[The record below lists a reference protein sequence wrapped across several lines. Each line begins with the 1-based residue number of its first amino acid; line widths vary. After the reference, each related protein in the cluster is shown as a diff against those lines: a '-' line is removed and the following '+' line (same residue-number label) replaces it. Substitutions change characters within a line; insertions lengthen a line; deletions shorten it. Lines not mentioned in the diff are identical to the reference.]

1 MTEKQFEN
9 KVKRFLELEG
19 CWYVKYWGGAVFTKV
34 GIPDLLI
41 CCNGRFVAVELK
53 SDTGRVTELQLV
65 QIGRIKEAGG
75 KAYVLR
81 PNRFEEFKR
90 IICELKGL

>member
-9 KVKRFLELEG
+9 KVKRFLESEG

-41 CCNGRFVAVELK
+41 CCSGRFVAVELK

-65 QIGRIKEAGG
+65 QIDRIREAGG
-75 KAYVLR
+75 MAYVLR
-81 PNRFEEFKR
+81 PNKFEEFKILIR
-90 IICELKGL
+90 QLKG